1 MEQWAP
7 YHFLLMLEALRDF
20 RRRNCV
26 LPVGAQQIEGSL
38 MHQEVV
44 AQTPEG
50 RLRAWVESN
59 YTHVPLREK
68 DTGTKLDVLYSAYT
82 AASPPVHQKSLGK
95 IKFAAMLSAVY
106 VGIGPHRN
114 GAGTVSGLYLLR

>member
-1 MEQWAP
+1 ME
-7 YHFLLMLEALRDF
+7 LEAQSQ
-20 RRRNCV
+20 
-26 LPVGAQQIEGSL
+26 PVGAQQIEGSL

-50 RLRAWVESN
+50 RLRSWVESN

-68 DTGTKLDVLYSAYT
+68 DAGTKLDVLYSAYT

-95 IKFAAMLSAVY
+95 IKFAQMLSAVY